1 METINNIIAIDLGT
15 ITTVVET
22 EKKSQIF
29 ESRLKETTD
38 IQQLAEGLLTF
49 EKDSTTF
56 EVGEG
61 NFEHNLFKYDKENF
75 VDLMHFAVANNMKNG
90 NVKLIT
96 GIPGNQYNKFKDEL
110 KNKIMNNNRIDLF
123 INGKH
128 KKITIEEC
136 AVLPEGYPIFKSTP
150 AELLMANTKTVVI
163 DVGGGTTDIS
173 YFDEKGK
180 FIDGDSIDQGL
191 LDLYKEVQTGLMD
204 NFKTY
209 KSIEES
215 KEYFRG
221 NLNFFNVNDTQD
233 LVRKEA
239 VKNTFNEL
247 FNKIIGK
254 CHNLHEI
261 NVILAGGGAEVY
273 AQYFKQRIP
282 QTVVNI
288 DITANAKA
296 YYALGVSKWLRKR

>member
-1 METINNIIAIDLGT
+1 
-15 ITTVVET
+15 
-22 EKKSQIF
+22 
-29 ESRLKETTD
+29 
-38 IQQLAEGLLTF
+38 
-49 EKDSTTF
+49 
-56 EVGEG
+56 
-61 NFEHNLFKYDKENF
+61 
-75 VDLMHFAVANNMKNG
+75 
-90 NVKLIT
+90 
-96 GIPGNQYNKFKDEL
+96 
-110 KNKIMNNNRIDLF
+110 MNNNRIDLF